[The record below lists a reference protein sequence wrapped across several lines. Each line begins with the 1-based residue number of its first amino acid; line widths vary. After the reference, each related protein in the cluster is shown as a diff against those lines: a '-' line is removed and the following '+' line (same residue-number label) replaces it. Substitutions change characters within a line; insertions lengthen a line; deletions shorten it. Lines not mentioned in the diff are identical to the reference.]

1 MGVIFGAMDRTLTL
15 RLDGELADNL
25 LAISGTANPPD
36 SNLKVGHSFLVI
48 ADLGPTK
55 KA

>member
-25 LAISGTANPPD
+25 LAISGTGLIRRLE
-36 SNLKVGHSFLVI
+36 LKVGHSFLVI

>member
-25 LAISGTANPPD
+25 LAISGTGLIRRLEFESRPLISRHRGPWPD
-36 SNLKVGHSFLVI
+36 
-48 ADLGPTK
+48 K